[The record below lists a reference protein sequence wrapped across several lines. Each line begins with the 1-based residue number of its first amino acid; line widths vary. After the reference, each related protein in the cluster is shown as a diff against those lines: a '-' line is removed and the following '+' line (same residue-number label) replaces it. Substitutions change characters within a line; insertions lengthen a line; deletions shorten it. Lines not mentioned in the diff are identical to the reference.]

1 MKQSNLYKTLKIA
14 NLLANKGI
22 TVLYLRLSRDDEK
35 EGESNSISNQRK
47 LLMDFANK
55 NGFRNVKIFVDDGV
69 SGATFNRVD
78 SRSF

>member
-1 MKQSNLYKTLKIA
+1 MKQSNLYKRLKIA